1 MSDRRWI
8 DRVRHAFAVED
19 ADAFEATEA
28 EAEVAG
34 RICREVVRRRMT
46 MPATMLLEMSQPLN
60 YLGAQALHVF
70 TPFATILVE
79 ARAWETFAGF
89 VERRGS
95 VDYMVRLLDECEA
108 NHVPVD
114 EEPVPEEPEGV
125 GGGGGG
131 AGTDDSSESGESRLG
146 SDPGSGTDPPVTSG

>member
-46 MPATMLLEMSQPLN
+46 MPATMLLEMSRPLN
-60 YLGAQALHVF
+60 YLGAQALHFF
-70 TPFATILVE
+70 TPFATILVD
-79 ARAWETFAGF
+79 AGAWETFAGF

-95 VDYMVRLLDECEA
+95 VEYMVRLLDECEA
-108 NHVPVD
+108 NRVPAEEESGPD
-114 EEPVPEEPEGV
+114 EADGVTPV
-125 GGGGGG
+125 GGPTGSG
-131 AGTDDSSESGESRLG
+131 DSSDSEESRIG
-146 SDPGSGTDPPVTSG
+146 SETVSETDPPASSG